1 MHSLI
6 LILKH
11 VTNAHTTRRMLEMF
25 LKCAE
30 EGVLRPIEPLTVF
43 AATDIEQAFKFL
55 EDPGHIGKV
64 VVTMAPSTSLIVSP
78 SPQHL
83 ALDPEG
89 TYILTGGVGGLG
101 RAVATWMVGHGARH
115 LTFLSRTSG
124 TSDTSKELFNELEAM
139 GCSVTAVAGRA
150 ESRRDVETAV
160 RESKRPVK
168 GVLHLAMVLEASVL
182 FFSSSFLFLL
192 FLFPFYFFRF
202 FSLFYFS
209 FIFLFFFSSFR
220 FLFFCLCS
228 F

>member
-1 MHSLI
+1 
-6 LILKH
+6 
-11 VTNAHTTRRMLEMF
+11 MLEMF

-64 VVTMAPSTSLIVSP
+64 VVNMAPSTSLIVSP

-150 ESRRDVETAV
+150 ESRQDVETAV

-192 FLFPFYFFRF
+192 FLFRFYFFHSF
-202 FSLFYFS
+202 FVFSLFYFF
-209 FIFLFFFSSFR
+209 FIFLFFSIL
-220 FLFFCLCS
+220 FLFFS
-228 F
+228 FSFFLSLFLSNLLVKMTEFG